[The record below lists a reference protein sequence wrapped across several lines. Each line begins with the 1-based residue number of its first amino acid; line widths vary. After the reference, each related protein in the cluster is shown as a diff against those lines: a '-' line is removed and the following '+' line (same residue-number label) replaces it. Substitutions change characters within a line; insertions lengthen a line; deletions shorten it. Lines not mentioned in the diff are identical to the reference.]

1 MEKSAREIKRGRLSG
16 FPSCFII
23 IIIIIFFRLLSSIEV
38 LQGVVLV

>member
-23 IIIIIFFRLLSSIEV
+23 RLLSSIEV